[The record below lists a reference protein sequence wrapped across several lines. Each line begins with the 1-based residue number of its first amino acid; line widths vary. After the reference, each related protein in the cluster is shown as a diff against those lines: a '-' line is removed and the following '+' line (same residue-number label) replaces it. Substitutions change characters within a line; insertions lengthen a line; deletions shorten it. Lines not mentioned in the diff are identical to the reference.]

1 MGWFVIG
8 VFFSFYFFCWA
19 KFPSQKAELSSELVI
34 VVVVPNGTKNENDVF
49 FKNERKELF
58 LFWNPKTYF
67 QIQIWSWKE
76 FRRKWPKRPL
86 PTLFWSAALPS
97 LTHAAF
103 CLYNY
108 KDTITRCQGFNN
120 KITNKLTPKNHKN
133 FTLKKNK

>member
-8 VFFSFYFFCWA
+8 VFSSFLFFGWA

-97 LTHAAF
+97 LLTHAAF
-103 CLYNY
+103 AFTIIKIQLQGVKVSIIKLPINLLHI
-108 KDTITRCQGFNN
+108 KITR
-120 KITNKLTPKNHKN
+120 T
-133 FTLKKNK
+133 

>member
-1 MGWFVIG
+1 MKERNF
-8 VFFSFYFFCWA
+8 FYFETLKPIS
-19 KFPSQKAELSSELVI
+19 KFKFDLGKSF
-34 VVVVPNGTKNENDVF
+34 GGNDQ
-49 FKNERKELF
+49 NALF
-58 LFWNPKTYF
+58 LLCFG
-67 QIQIWSWKE
+67 Q
-76 FRRKWPKRPL
+76 L
-86 PTLFWSAALPS
+86 LCHHS